1 MQIRVECGEGTSA
14 MLCNLRAAPPLGTHP
29 SSPPAGFEGDF
40 NTPGWHA
47 AAASGPQSGLVS
59 ACDMPRAFLITHRR
73 YIHPADQHK
82 GETIAANLKVSAPH
96 HLCTNYLYFTRTK
109 NIRPHS
115 ETFFSSPNY
124 SRMSKTAM

>member
-1 MQIRVECGEGTSA
+1 MQIRVECAAVALPRSA

-47 AAASGPQSGLVS
+47 AASGPQSGFVSS

-82 GETIAANLKVSAPH
+82 GETKGDAANS
-96 HLCTNYLYFTRTK
+96 YFLLRITFSQIKSSFPYFPRTLM
-109 NIRPHS
+109 S
-115 ETFFSSPNY
+115 ETLLFQLKINE
-124 SRMSKTAM
+124 